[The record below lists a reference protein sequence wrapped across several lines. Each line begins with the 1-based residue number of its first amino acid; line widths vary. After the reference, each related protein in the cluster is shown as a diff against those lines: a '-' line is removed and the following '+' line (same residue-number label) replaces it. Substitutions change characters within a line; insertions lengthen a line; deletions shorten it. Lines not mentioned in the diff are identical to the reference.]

1 MRNEQSN
8 SASAST
14 VLLVLAIVFL
24 FLSLAFAR
32 HRGPGTPPRSELPLV
47 DPTLI
52 TPTTIRTSYLQ
63 LIQMKADLSDFDC
76 YGCHEKGKPPPLRF
90 DTNQN
95 LIIPQEHSDVVMAHG
110 RHNRNNNCFNC
121 HDEQNLVLLQ
131 TRDKHQLRLEESPM
145 LCGSCHG
152 PTYRDWE
159 AGAHGRTGGYWDRG
173 RGAAKRQICVDCH
186 NPHSPKIPPRKPLPG
201 PNALRSVRPQ
211 MPTTEH

>member
-8 SASAST
+8 SSKASA
-14 VLLVLAIVFL
+14 VLLVLAVVFL

-32 HRGPGTPPRSELPLV
+32 HRRLEMPPRAGLPLV

-121 HDEQNLVLLQ
+121 HDELNLEQFQ
-131 TRDKHQLRLEESPM
+131 TRDGRTLKFAESTY

-152 PTYRDWE
+152 PTFRDWE
-159 AGAHGRTGGYWDRG
+159 GGAHGRTGGKWVKASETTR
-173 RGAAKRQICVDCH
+173 RNCVDFRHC
-186 NPHSPKIPPRKPLPG
+186 R
-201 PNALRSVRPQ
+201 
-211 MPTTEH
+211 